1 MRAVAQAFIV
11 AAIASWGALAQA
23 SDIAVAARSQ
33 VGVTLRYDP
42 AYREIAFPNG
52 DVPRDRGVC
61 TDVVVRALRDSRAI
75 DLQREVNAD
84 MTANWDAYPHKWSW
98 FRSKP
103 DPNID
108 HRRVPNLMVYF
119 DRQGYAVA
127 ISNDPKNF
135 EAGDIVAWRL
145 GGDVLHIG
153 IVSDRSVDGRPLIIH
168 NIGSGAKEED
178 VLLRFKL
185 IIGHYRLPAEPNKLL
200 HATALRNAPREQ

>member
-1 MRAVAQAFIV
+1 MRAIARALVV
-11 AAIASWGALAQA
+11 SAIASWCALAQA
-23 SDIAVAARSQ
+23 NDIAAAARSQ

-52 DVPRDRGVC
+52 DIPRDRGVC

-84 MTANWDAYPHKWSW
+84 MAANWDAYPHKWGW

-103 DPNID
+103 DSNID
-108 HRRVPNLMVYF
+108 HRRVPNLMTYF
-119 DRQGYAVA
+119 ARRGYAVA
-127 ISNDPKNF
+127 ISNDPKNY

-145 GGDVLHIG
+145 GADVLHIG
-153 IVSDRSVDGRPLIIH
+153 IVSDRSVDGRPLIVH
-168 NIGSGAKEED
+168 NIGSGTKEED

-185 IIGHYRLPAEPNKLL
+185 IIGHYRLPAQQAVQPDRRED
-200 HATALRNAPREQ
+200 AAPG